1 MVYRFVFSFV
11 FDIIYSMKI
20 IHCADIHID
29 FKEMKGLEADERK
42 LKRNQV
48 LQNFFDLV
56 QYAETNGVNAILLC
70 GDIFDVP
77 SPSKNSVNLFKKVV
91 LSHSNIKFFYIWGN
105 HDENFCPFNEDE
117 MPKNFILFKEN
128 FSKFDLD
135 ENVTIGGASLSRYV
149 HNLFY
154 TSLDFDKNR
163 FNILMLHQPIN
174 ATDEYFNGVY
184 TNNLQG
190 RNIDYLALGHIHAR
204 QAGKIDNR
212 GMWQYSG
219 CLEGKSFNDAVK
231 IGEKKGF
238 YLLEID
244 GRNFKQEFI
253 PFSKYDYRKIELT
266 ITPDINHFMLIGRVE
281 EIASKLSKTD
291 LVKIIIKGKHTEDN
305 PVQVELIKQNLYGKF
320 FYLDIVDETSTLY
333 DFESYKE
340 DKLSLKSEFLKEV
353 FESKLSDL
361 EKEKIATIGLSALK
375 GEDILL

>member
-1 MVYRFVFSFV
+1 
-11 FDIIYSMKI
+11 MKI

-29 FKEMKGLEADERK
+29 IKELKGLGADERK
-42 LKRNQV
+42 LKRNQL

-56 QYAETNGVNAILLC
+56 QYAETNGVTAILLC
-70 GDIFDVP
+70 GDTFDVP
-77 SPSKNSVNLFKKVV
+77 VPSKNSVNLFKKAV
-91 LSHSNIKFFYIWGN
+91 LSHPNIKFFYIWGN
-105 HDENFCPFNEDE
+105 HDANFCPFADE
-117 MPKNFILFKEN
+117 EKPKNFILFKEN
-128 FSKFDLD
+128 FSKVDLG

-154 TSLDFDKNR
+154 TSIDFDKNR
-163 FNILMLHQPIN
+163 YNILMLHQPIN

-190 RNIDYLALGHIHAR
+190 RNIDYLALGHIHAK
-204 QAGKIDNR
+204 QEGKIDNR
-212 GMWQYSG
+212 GIWQYSG

-238 YLLEID
+238 YLLDIN
-244 GRNFKQEFI
+244 GQKFKREFI

-266 ITPDINHFMLIGRVE
+266 ITPDVNHFQIMQKVD

-291 LVKIIIKGKHTEDN
+291 LVKIILKGKHTEDN

-320 FYLDIVDETSTLY
+320 FYLDIVDETTTLY
-333 DFESYKE
+333 DFESYKD

-353 FESKLSDL
+353 FASNLTDL

-375 GEDILL
+375 EEDILL